1 MKLKYLIILLVV
13 AAAISA
19 QAQKTEPLIL
29 QGQLTNHPEKELYL
43 FSDSLGKYKAD
54 TLRLDSE
61 GRFYLKTYNV
71 MFPQKVSIRNNHT
84 QINDFYVAPGYNLTI
99 TADVADFLTSII
111 TTKITGKGAG
121 SNQYRELYFK
131 ELIARGDF
139 TSWHEITC
147 ETTFINHLET
157 EKRLTDSLEQVAFN
171 RSVEED
177 DPYFS
182 FFSEMTRLDNL
193 FLREYKK
200 IAFTRINQMNAGQ
213 SREFIEKHANTKL
226 MQDVNNE
233 NYFISEN
240 YKAWY
245 VNEYLKYL
253 LKLDYEKDST
263 LLANNFYSIEK
274 TDETLKGKIREYTLY
289 NKLLD
294 KTRHASENF
303 QQLNEN
309 REKATPYIASFENEF
324 YKQHVGNAFT
334 EKEELLYRTQKGQP
348 APLFTLNSDNEKE
361 YSLSDFKGKVV
372 YLDLWASWCGPCRA
386 EIPALKKIYDV
397 FKSKDKVKIIGI
409 AVKDGKKE
417 WLNAIKQDSPQWLQ
431 LYDHGNTV
439 SMSYN
444 AIAIPKYVLIDKNGN
459 IANFN
464 APRPSDT
471 EKLVSEINKLLEE

>member
-29 QGQLTNHPEKELYL
+29 QGQLINSPEKELYL
-43 FSDSLGKYKAD
+43 FSDSLGKYKVD

-61 GRFYLKTYNV
+61 GRFYLEPYNV

-121 SNQYRELYFK
+121 SNRYRELYFK

-139 TSWHEITC
+139 TNWYDIAD
-147 ETTFINHLET
+147 ETAFINHLEA
-157 EKRLTDSLEQVAFN
+157 EKKLTDSIEQIAFE
-171 RSVEED
+171 RDVEND
-177 DPYFS
+177 SYFS
-182 FFSEMTRLDNL
+182 FFTEMTRFDNM
-193 FLREYKK
+193 FLHEYKK
-200 IAFTRINQMNAGQ
+200 MAFTRVNQMNGDQ

-226 MQDVNNE
+226 MQDINNE

-240 YKAWY
+240 YKVWY
-245 VNEYLKYL
+245 VNEYLEYL
-253 LKLDYEKDST
+253 LKLDYDKNSA
-263 LLANNFYSIEK
+263 LRKNSFYNIEK
-274 TDETLKGKIREYTLY
+274 INTTLRGKIREYTLY
-289 NKLLD
+289 HKLLD

-303 QQLNEN
+303 QQLNET
-309 REKATPYIASFENEF
+309 REKAAPYIASFENEF

-409 AVKDGKKE
+409 AIKDGKKE

-444 AIAIPKYVLIDKNGN
+444 AIAIPKYVLIDKNGK